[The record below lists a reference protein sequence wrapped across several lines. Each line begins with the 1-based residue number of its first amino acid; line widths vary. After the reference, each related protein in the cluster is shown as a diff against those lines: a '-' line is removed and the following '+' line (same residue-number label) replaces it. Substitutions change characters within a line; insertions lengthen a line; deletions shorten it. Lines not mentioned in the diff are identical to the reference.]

1 MQRKEPKIE
10 VVRPRKRSDR
20 FKQMVEDLSD
30 KTGYPK
36 YFIEDFYD
44 YFSSWMLLQISSGEE
59 VIIPAIGRFRR
70 KRIKPRLFYSPIY
83 DTHHIVYTTDSVV
96 FKPSTS
102 LKNAMKKGR
111 VSAEDKQSYLLWLA
125 QLVDNGK
132 LSKEL
137 YNKALEDFNKPEEE
151 VDDTNDAP
159 ESDEDFED

>member
-10 VVRPRKRSDR
+10 VVRPRKRSNR

-59 VIIPAIGRFRR
+59 VIIPAIGKFKR

-83 DTHHIVYTTDSVV
+83 DSHHIVYTTDSVV
-96 FKPSTS
+96 FKPSTT

-137 YNKALEDFNKPEEE
+137 YDRALEDFNKPE
-151 VDDTNDAP
+151 P
-159 ESDEDFED
+159 ESESEDEED

>member
-111 VSAEDKQSYLLWLA
+111 VTAEDKQSYLLWLA

-151 VDDTNDAP
+151 IDDTDDTT
-159 ESDEDFED
+159 ETDEDFED

>member
-111 VSAEDKQSYLLWLA
+111 VTAEDKQSYLLWLA

-151 VDDTNDAP
+151 IDDTDDTT

>member
-111 VSAEDKQSYLLWLA
+111 VTAEDKQSYLLWLA

-151 VDDTNDAP
+151 IDDTDDTP

>member
-1 MQRKEPKIE
+1 
-10 VVRPRKRSDR
+10 
-20 FKQMVEDLSD
+20 
-30 KTGYPK
+30 
-36 YFIEDFYD
+36 
-44 YFSSWMLLQISSGEE
+44 
-59 VIIPAIGRFRR
+59 R

-159 ESDEDFED
+159 EPDEDFED

>member
-1 MQRKEPKIE
+1 
-10 VVRPRKRSDR
+10 
-20 FKQMVEDLSD
+20 MVEDLSD
-30 KTGYPK
+30 KTVYPK

-111 VSAEDKQSYLLWLA
+111 VTAEDKQSYLLWLA

-151 VDDTNDAP
+151 IDDTDDTP